1 MAPTRWPM
9 AIGTCGQGKQNE
21 VDKMSKVKKRLKEI
35 DINHGKHYKRTKK
48 EVFFATRVA
57 HVGHKQ
63 KVTYPKRKLKK

>member
-1 MAPTRWPM
+1 
-9 AIGTCGQGKQNE
+9 
-21 VDKMSKVKKRLKEI
+21 MSKVKKRLKEI
-35 DINHGKHYKRTKK
+35 DINHEKHYKRTKK